1 MREDAPVIAWSQ
13 SLPGAAGRVRLA
25 VTDRDGGVSTG
36 PWRGTTG
43 GGLNLATH
51 VDDEP
56 AQVAENRQRLCAALS
71 LPSDA
76 LVVGEQVHGHEVV
89 QVSGP
94 CPEPPVADALVTDR
108 PGTALMVLVA
118 DCVPVL
124 LADPEQG
131 VVGVAHAG
139 RPGMVAGVVGQAVAA
154 MRDLGARDLVA
165 RLGPSVCPRC
175 YEVPLAM
182 REEVAARHPEA
193 RSVTWE
199 GGPAVD
205 VAAGVLAQLVEL
217 GVAVRQ
223 LPGCTVESDR
233 LYSYRRD
240 GRTGRF
246 AGLAWLED
254 A

>member
-1 MREDAPVIAWSQ
+1 MIAWSQ
-13 SLPGAAGRVRLA
+13 SLPGAAGGVRLA
-25 VTDRDGGVSTG
+25 LTDREGGVSTG
-36 PWRGTTG
+36 PWAGTVG

-51 VDDEP
+51 VDDDP
-56 AQVAENRQRLCAALS
+56 AHVATNRQRLCAALA
-71 LPSDA
+71 LPPDA
-76 LVVGEQVHGHEVV
+76 LVVAEQVHGRDVV

-94 CPEPPVADALVTDR
+94 CADPPVADALVTDR

-139 RPGMVAGVVGQAVAA
+139 RPGMVAGVVGEAIAA
-154 MRDLGARDLVA
+154 MRDLGARDLLA

-175 YEVPLAM
+175 YEVPLDM
-182 REEVAARHPEA
+182 REDVAARRPET
-193 RSVTWE
+193 RSLTWD
-199 GGPAVD
+199 GRPAID
-205 VAAGVLAQLVEL
+205 VAAGVLAQLAEL
-217 GVAVRQ
+217 DVAVRQ

-240 GRTGRF
+240 GLTGRF
-246 AGLAWLED
+246 AGLAWLQD
-254 A
+254 AA